1 MKCWDIYIMLG
12 HIYTIEQINIKLSLH
27 GRGDVI
33 FSYFFFI
40 RVEDLSVISNPNT
53 PMRLNQQGFV
63 QWSPAGIYM
72 VNCESDITYYPLDYQ
87 TCDLKL
93 TTSSYTTYEIR
104 LQMVSN
110 VVNLDFYTKNGEWE
124 LLSATGMQ
132 SDDKARGGESFSGLT
147 FRFHLRRRPLFHV
160 LNTMFPVALMA
171 LLIPLTF
178 KLHVDSGEKIGYS
191 LTVLL
196 AYAVYLSVISE
207 NIPSTSVSVCYMCK
221 SNTILHVTI
230 LYMDN
235 MNQYYFYCFH

>member
-1 MKCWDIYIMLG
+1 MLG

-33 FSYFFFI
+33 FSYFFFFI

>member
-1 MKCWDIYIMLG
+1 M
-12 HIYTIEQINIKLSLH
+12 KLSLAGEMWLFLTSLLFH
-27 GRGDVI
+27 QSSR
-33 FSYFFFI
+33 FI
-40 RVEDLSVISNPNT
+40 R
-53 PMRLNQQGFV
+53 NQQPEH
-63 QWSPAGIYM
+63 SDEIKPTRLRTM
-72 VNCESDITYYPLDYQ
+72 ESCRNLHGKLRVGHYVLSTYYQ

-104 LQMVSN
+104 LQMVKN

-132 SDDKARGGESFSGLT
+132 SDDKARGGESFSSLT

-221 SNTILHVTI
+221 SNSNL
-230 LYMDN
+230 
-235 MNQYYFYCFH
+235 

>member
-1 MKCWDIYIMLG
+1 MLG

-132 SDDKARGGESFSGLT
+132 SDDKARGG
-147 FRFHLRRRPLFHV
+147 RVVLR
-160 LNTMFPVALMA
+160 
-171 LLIPLTF
+171 
-178 KLHVDSGEKIGYS
+178 S
-191 LTVLL
+191 
-196 AYAVYLSVISE
+196 YLSVSLAQTTIISRTE
-207 NIPSTSVSVCYMCK
+207 HDVSRGFDGSPHPTDVQTSRGLWREDRVLSDCVAGLRRVPVCHIREY
-221 SNTILHVTI
+221 SQYIGLRVLHV
-230 LYMDN
+230 
-235 MNQYYFYCFH
+235 